1 MVNKIKRECF
11 KYFTGRDD
19 EPIKESIK
27 GVTKKFKMPK
37 EMAKSYYFEWREMY
51 MNRDI
56 KGYNH
61 NPWHKDRSSTRV
73 RQRVRI
79 HDE

>member
-37 EMAKSYYFEWREMY
+37 EMAKSYYFEWREMSSKKI
-51 MNRDI
+51 MV
-56 KGYNH
+56 
-61 NPWHKDRSSTRV
+61 RSGGSL
-73 RQRVRI
+73 
-79 HDE
+79 